1 MEITVK
7 IKVPDGKICP
17 IMSKSESA
25 IRTGCAKERC
35 ALWFDGSC
43 AIVAIAKS
51 LRGPV
56 AVKDVTPVPGL

>member
-1 MEITVK
+1 LEITVK

-17 IMSKSESA
+17 IMSMPDA
-25 IRTGCAKERC
+25 GTDCVKEHC
-35 ALWFDGSC
+35 ALWFDGNC
-43 AIVAIAKS
+43 AIVVIAKS